1 MLTQRV
7 SQSQEP
13 KTSAAEAGVVEAG
26 KEEVRLDREAVT
38 TPTGMH
44 CKASG
49 GSSGTGTR
57 YRRVLSRGKNGVM

>member
-26 KEEVRLDREAVT
+26 KEEVRLDREAVA
-38 TPTGMH
+38 TPTGVH
-44 CKASG
+44 RKASG